1 MAISPLF
8 SYKEIVYIYI
18 YIGRSQSNTVYI
30 SIYPPVKI
38 PWTEGPDGLQSMDF
52 PKSWTQVSMRWGI
65 E

>member
-1 MAISPLF
+1 MLR
-8 SYKEIVYIYI
+8 
-18 YIGRSQSNTVYI
+18 RSQSNTVYI